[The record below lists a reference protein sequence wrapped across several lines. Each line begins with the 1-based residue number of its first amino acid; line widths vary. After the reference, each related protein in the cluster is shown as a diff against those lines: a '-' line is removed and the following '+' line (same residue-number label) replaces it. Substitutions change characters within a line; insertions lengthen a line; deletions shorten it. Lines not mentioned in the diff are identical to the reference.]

1 MRRVILGFAIA
12 LAAIA
17 PGGLRADDQQIA
29 QKIVTELKALQ
40 AAGKLRGFKIDLA
53 VEDGTVLLKG
63 RVASPEQQ
71 ALALEVAQKT
81 AGVKQVVNDLKV
93 EPLQAAANPATE
105 TRSLFKNPL
114 KRATTPNQ
122 NPVAT
127 SREARD
133 RPAQRP
139 SSPELGTPPTG
150 SESLA
155 SSQPGAPQVVIES
168 SSPTEAAAARPAIS
182 DEQIARQIYD
192 RLQQFKESGHLHG
205 FRLDMRVQDGTVIL
219 DGHMPA
225 VEQKTLALEVA
236 RRVPGVY
243 QVVDMIRVEP
253 PAGQFHTVSTG
264 ADSARR
270 RPAPEP
276 TRIAPP
282 QPSTSILARPNP
294 SVGPSV
300 STDAAKGPQPATA
313 PEAQSDPSNVAGT
326 PTAPHLNNTPHT
338 VAVTPTSPPMALVPV
353 PEQALVPV
361 PQLSANAPR
370 TTHAPAVVAIPSAMY
385 YNYQP
390 AGQGLPA
397 AAPIASGYGAVTGG
411 IAQVRYDHPQLPNYA
426 WPSYAAYPN
435 YAAVTY
441 PKQYSPAAWPYIG
454 PFYPYPQVPLGW
466 RKVTLEWDDGWWQLD
481 FKSK

>member
-1 MRRVILGFAIA
+1 MRRMVFGLVIA
-12 LAAIA
+12 LAAMT

-40 AAGKLRGFKIDLA
+40 AAGKLRGFKIDLT
-53 VEDGTVLLKG
+53 VEDGTVLMKG
-63 RVASPEQQ
+63 RVASREQQ

-81 AGVKQVVNDLKV
+81 SGVKQVVNDLQV
-93 EPLQAAANPATE
+93 QAPATSATRTSTEQPLFTNPLKSARAERHPSRPEADSMLPPSNSAAPAANP
-105 TRSLFKNPL
+105 
-114 KRATTPNQ
+114 TP
-122 NPVAT
+122 A
-127 SREARD
+127 A
-133 RPAQRP
+133 
-139 SSPELGTPPTG
+139 
-150 SESLA
+150 
-155 SSQPGAPQVVIES
+155 SQPAVPPVHI
-168 SSPTEAAAARPAIS
+168 EAAAPPQAPPARPVIS

-192 RLQQFKESGHLHG
+192 RLQQYKQAGQLHG

-219 DGHMPA
+219 DGYVPEA
-225 VEQKTLALEVA
+225 EQKTLALEVA

-243 QVVDMIRVEP
+243 QVVDMIRIEP
-253 PAGQFHTVSTG
+253 PMASFQTVSTT

-270 RPAPEP
+270 RVMPESTPVAQPAPAQP
-276 TRIAPP
+276 NVANRI
-282 QPSTSILARPNP
+282 QPSTSPAAQQPPLVP
-294 SVGPSV
+294 SPEPALQPLPQSV
-300 STDAAKGPQPATA
+300 LSATPQPN
-313 PEAQSDPSNVAGT
+313 AQPLAQPVA
-326 PTAPHLNNTPHT
+326 
-338 VAVTPTSPPMALVPV
+338 PMAVVPV
-353 PEQALVPV
+353 P
-361 PQLSANAPR
+361 SA
-370 TTHAPAVVAIPSAMY
+370 VY

-390 AGQGLPA
+390 QAALPA
-397 AAPIASGYGAVTGG
+397 AQPIAAGYGAVTGG